1 MDDSKKLKIQEKLI
15 DDLSAQVASL
25 SQALEIEKNKMN
37 SLMQSNDELYE
48 TIESLKNLF
57 TYKSDRLNVLSKE
70 FKENDKVIG
79 TLN

>member
-37 SLMQSNDELYE
+37 ALMQSNNELCE

-57 TYKSDRLNVLSKE
+57 AYKSDRLNVLSKE

>member
-37 SLMQSNDELYE
+37 SLMQSNNELCE

>member
-37 SLMQSNDELYE
+37 SLMQSNNELYE

>member
-37 SLMQSNDELYE
+37 SLMQSNNELCE

-57 TYKSDRLNVLSKE
+57 AYKSDRLNVLSKE
-70 FKENDKVIG
+70 FEENDKVIG